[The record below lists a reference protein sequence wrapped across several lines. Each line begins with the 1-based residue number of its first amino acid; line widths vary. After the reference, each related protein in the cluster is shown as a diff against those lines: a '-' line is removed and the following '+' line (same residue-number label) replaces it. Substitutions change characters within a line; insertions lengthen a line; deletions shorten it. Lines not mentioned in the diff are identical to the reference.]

1 MQALMNVMTRIVT
14 SIVMLTVLC
23 FCCKAQLTNLTYKDK
38 HAIIIAE
45 STKHPEESK
54 FADKYLGLTDS
65 TINLSDSLISEMMRS
80 IGQTPLS
87 YLSNDQ
93 KAERFFNRL
102 LDMRSLALKEVKDPK
117 SKEKI
122 NNKFVD
128 AVASK
133 GFRVWTTKL
142 FNDKSTI
149 ESLALLRE
157 IQTDCLELTDLVFDE
172 IIDRTKK

>member
-1 MQALMNVMTRIVT
+1 
-14 SIVMLTVLC
+14 
-23 FCCKAQLTNLTYKDK
+23 
-38 HAIIIAE
+38 
-45 STKHPEESK
+45 
-54 FADKYLGLTDS
+54 
-65 TINLSDSLISEMMRS
+65 MMRS

-93 KAERFFNRL
+93 KTERFFNRL
-102 LDMRSLALKEVKDPK
+102 LDLHSLALKEVRDSK

-128 AVASK
+128 AIASED
-133 GFRVWTTKL
+133 FRVWTTKL
-142 FNDKSTI
+142 FRDKSTI

-157 IQTDCLELTDLVFDE
+157 IQTDCLELADLVFDE